1 MHCSLHCIC
10 CLLKQF
16 IQLIHINLHTC
27 KHTIAFLN
35 ISYFSSVFF
44 LLFHKILVIFQRAPW
59 ASAEL
64 QDEKWC
70 TCVLSKDRLAVEGQG
85 ADSRG
90 PIRLNR
96 RLQLTPYKE
105 VQLIRTLSVG
115 RQQWG
120 PDAQTLTPGG
130 LESKGRDGRPAGL

>member
-1 MHCSLHCIC
+1 M
-10 CLLKQF
+10 
-16 IQLIHINLHTC
+16 
-27 KHTIAFLN
+27 
-35 ISYFSSVFF
+35 
-44 LLFHKILVIFQRAPW
+44 PW

-64 QDEKWC
+64 RDEKWC